1 MELVTTEKIIR
12 ILSRRLRSTPSQ
24 IDGILLFK
32 SLFMAENKKSF
43 VLYSDSQGLI
53 NQLPDEV
60 AGQLLKHIFAYVN
73 DENPQTDNLLL
84 KIAFEPIKM
93 QLKRDLVKYEDKKEQ
108 WSEAGKKS
116 AEARRLKKEQEAQ
129 QNSTNST
136 SVDFIQHISTDST
149 VVNSV
154 ATVSTVSVNDNV
166 NVNDIKVNNDLS
178 VNWDALLNQ
187 FNSITGKH
195 QKVVDDKVKRQ
206 VMARLKS
213 GYSKNDIV
221 TAITNCFNDPYHI
234 ENPKYLTLEF
244 ISRPDKMATYSQDI
258 TTPKKPIKQQE
269 RL

>member
-1 MELVTTEKIIR
+1 
-12 ILSRRLRSTPSQ
+12 
-24 IDGILLFK
+24 
-32 SLFMAENKKSF
+32 MAENKKSF

-53 NQLPDEV
+53 NQLPDEI

-84 KIAFEPIKM
+84 NIAFEPIKM
-93 QLKRDLVKYEDKKEQ
+93 QLKRDLVKYKDKKEQ

-116 AEARRLKKEQEAQ
+116 AESRRIKKEQELISV
-129 QNSTNST
+129 NNYSTNST
-136 SVDFIQHISTDST
+136 N
-149 VVNSV
+149 VNSV
-154 ATVSTVSVNDNV
+154 ATVSTVSVNVNDNV
-166 NVNDIKVNNDLS
+166 NVSVNDKKVNSDLS

-187 FNSITGKH
+187 FNSITNKNH
-195 QKVVDDKVKRQ
+195 KVIDDKVKRQ

-213 GYSKNDIV
+213 GYTKNDIV

-244 ISRPDKMATYSQDI
+244 ISRPDKMATYSQD
-258 TTPKKPIKQQE
+258 TTAPKKTTKNQE

>member
-1 MELVTTEKIIR
+1 
-12 ILSRRLRSTPSQ
+12 
-24 IDGILLFK
+24 
-32 SLFMAENKKSF
+32 MAENKKSF

-53 NQLPDEV
+53 NQLPDEI

-116 AEARRLKKEQEAQ
+116 AEARRLKKEQELL
-129 QNSTNST
+129 
-136 SVDFIQHISTDST
+136 SVNNYSTDST
-149 VVNSV
+149 SVKNV
-154 ATVSTVSVNDNV
+154 ATVSTVSVNVNDNDNV
-166 NVNDIKVNNDLS
+166 NVNDIKVNNDLT

-187 FNSITGKH
+187 FNSITGKN

-244 ISRPDKMATYSQDI
+244 ISRPDKMATYSQD
-258 TTPKKPIKQQE
+258 TTVIKKPIKQQD

>member
-1 MELVTTEKIIR
+1 
-12 ILSRRLRSTPSQ
+12 
-24 IDGILLFK
+24 
-32 SLFMAENKKSF
+32 MAENKKSF

-53 NQLPDEV
+53 NQLPDEI

-116 AEARRLKKEQEAQ
+116 AEARRLKKEQELL
-129 QNSTNST
+129 
-136 SVDFIQHISTDST
+136 SVNNYSTDST
-149 VVNSV
+149 SVKNV
-154 ATVSTVSVNDNV
+154 ATVSTVSVNVNDND
-166 NVNDIKVNNDLS
+166 NVNDIKVNNDLT

-187 FNSITGKH
+187 FNSITGKN

-244 ISRPDKMATYSQDI
+244 ISRPDKMATYSQD
-258 TTPKKPIKQQE
+258 TTVIKKPIKQQD

>member
-1 MELVTTEKIIR
+1 
-12 ILSRRLRSTPSQ
+12 
-24 IDGILLFK
+24 
-32 SLFMAENKKSF
+32 MAENKKSF

-53 NQLPDEV
+53 NQLPDEI

-116 AEARRLKKEQEAQ
+116 AEARRLKKEQELL
-129 QNSTNST
+129 
-136 SVDFIQHISTDST
+136 SVNNYSTDST
-149 VVNSV
+149 SVKNV

-166 NVNDIKVNNDLS
+166 NVNDIKVNNDLT

-187 FNSITGKH
+187 FNSITGKN

-244 ISRPDKMATYSQDI
+244 ISRPDKMATYSQD
-258 TTPKKPIKQQE
+258 TTAPKKQIKQMD